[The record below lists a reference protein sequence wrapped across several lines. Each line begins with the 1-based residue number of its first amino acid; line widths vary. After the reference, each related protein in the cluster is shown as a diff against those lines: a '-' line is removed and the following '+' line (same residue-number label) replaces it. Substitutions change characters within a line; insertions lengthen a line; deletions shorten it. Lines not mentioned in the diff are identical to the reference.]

1 MKKEKV
7 LSIENLHVQL
17 GSRMI
22 NEDISLDVHQGE
34 IVGIVGPNGC
44 GKTTF
49 FNAISGFVPIDT
61 GSVLIKNI
69 EVNNYSPNQ
78 RAKLGLSRSFQNVG
92 VFKELT
98 LEENL
103 MMAIEHSLQLPWN
116 WMLKKEY
123 KKMVD
128 QQINEALENVD
139 LSGHKYSLAGILS
152 GGQLRLLEMQKL
164 RLSGG
169 DLLLI
174 DEPTAGVSPVLRNE
188 LANQIKG
195 LCRDH
200 GKTIVIIEHD
210 LKFLFNLVDRV
221 IVFVDGKKYI
231 EGSPKAVQED
241 KRLKE
246 VYFGA

>member
-1 MKKEKV
+1 MKRKKV

-17 GSRMI
+17 GQRMI
-22 NEDISLDVHQGE
+22 NEDITLDVYDGE
-34 IVGIVGPNGC
+34 IVGIIGPNGC

-61 GSVLIKNI
+61 GSVLINDQ
-69 EVNNYSPNQ
+69 EVNNLSANR
-78 RAKLGLSRSFQNVG
+78 RAALGLNRSFQNVG

-103 MMAIEHSLQLPWN
+103 MMAIENSEKLPWN
-116 WMLKKEY
+116 WMLKPTMKSY
-123 KKMVD
+123 VD
-128 QQINEALENVD
+128 SKINEALQDVG
-139 LSGHKYSLAGILS
+139 LKGHKKSLAGVLS

-164 RLSGG
+164 KLAGG

-188 LANQIKG
+188 LASQIKN
-195 LCRDH
+195 LSKEH
-200 GKTIVIIEHD
+200 GRTIVIIEHD
-210 LKFLFNLVDRV
+210 LKFLFSLVDRV
-221 IVFVDGKKYI
+221 IVLVDGKKYI
-231 EGSPKAVQED
+231 EGTPKEVQAD

-246 VYFGA
+246 VYFG